1 MERDRTLA
9 EVLRLV
15 AEQRSDEATA
25 LVETWA
31 DEQQDPFAA
40 GLRVFSAY
48 LAGRHADALAA
59 YAAAT
64 GTERDPAA
72 RACLLAAGG
81 WLSAA
86 VDVPGA
92 DPLDALP
99 DALALLTATDRVGA
113 FVVYVATEGAL
124 ASNRLDLATALTLD
138 RPAPRLAWKGHP
150 FAGAMLACEAR
161 LAVFS
166 GRVAEARELLA
177 AIEPDGVVGSLLRGT
192 AALAAGNAADLESM
206 RRLVAEVVAAD
217 VEPRDHLG
225 RGVHLLLAY
234 AVVALGD
241 PTGASRHLLTA
252 GGDADLSGLNVVD
265 RALGYELLVA
275 AAADEADL
283 DAASSWLARA
293 EPIAGHRAAAG
304 CVERMR
310 SRVAL
315 LSGEVAA
322 ATEHAAHAVTLA
334 RADGR
339 AVEAAEAEVVLARAR
354 IAADDVPGATQ
365 ALRDA
370 VVDSDQ
376 TGHLAMRHAAS
387 RTLRAAGRRL
397 PPVIGGGH
405 DALTPR
411 ERAVADLILAGH
423 DTEGIARLLHLSPA
437 TVRTHASRVLAAYGV
452 STRIGLLAAVH
463 ELPEQPVTPDDL
475 TPQQGRVAALIALG
489 KTNQQ
494 IADSLGISVKG
505 VEKHVGDILTRSRAD
520 SRFGIALDWWK
531 LQG

>member
-1 MERDRTLA
+1 MDRDQVLA
-9 EVLRLV
+9 DVLRLV
-15 AEQRSDEATA
+15 AEQRTGEATA
-25 LVETWA
+25 LVEDWA
-31 DEQQDPFAA
+31 GEQRDPFAA
-40 GLRVFSAY
+40 GLRVLVAY
-48 LAGRHADALAA
+48 LAGRHADAVAA

-64 GTERDPAA
+64 GTERDPVAH
-72 RACLLAAGG
+72 ACLLAAGG

-86 VDVPGA
+86 VDVPGG
-92 DPLDALP
+92 DPLGALP
-99 DALALLTATDRVGA
+99 DALAPLTTTDRVGA
-113 FVVYVATEGAL
+113 FVVYLAVEGAL
-124 ASNRLDLATALTLD
+124 ASNRLDVATALIPD
-138 RPAPRLAWKGHP
+138 GPAPRVAWTGHP
-150 FAGAMLACEAR
+150 FAGVMLACDAR
-161 LAVFS
+161 LAVFA

-177 AIEPDGVVGSLLRGT
+177 EIEPEGVVGSLLLGT

-206 RRLVAEVVAAD
+206 RRLVAEVAAD
-217 VEPRDHLG
+217 DVAPTDHLG

-241 PTGASRHLLTA
+241 RTEASRHLLTA

-315 LSGEVAA
+315 LAGEVAA
-322 ATEHAAHAVTLA
+322 ATAHAAQAVTLA

-354 IAADDVPGATQ
+354 IAADDIPAATQ

-370 VVDSDQ
+370 VIDSDQ
-376 TGHLAMRHAAS
+376 TGHLALRHAAS

-397 PPVIGGGH
+397 PPVTGGGH

-423 DTEGIARLLHLSPA
+423 DSDAIARLLHVSPA

-463 ELPEQPVTPDDL
+463 ELPEQPVTPADL
-475 TPQQGRVAALIALG
+475 TPQQGRVAALIAFG
-489 KTNQQ
+489 KSNQQ
-494 IADSLGISVKG
+494 IADALGISVKG
-505 VEKHVGDILTRSRAD
+505 VEKHVGDILTRSRAGN
-520 SRFGIALDWWK
+520 RFGIALDWWN
-531 LQG
+531 LQA